1 MSGKKPSKTRAL
13 DALVGTGIAAVV
25 IVAATFGELGP
36 AHRAPQAV
44 AYGAMQPAR
53 HHTPKV
59 KAAYPKQRCTPAP
72 CSP

>member
-1 MSGKKPSKTRAL
+1 VSIKKPSKPRAL

-44 AYGAMQPAR
+44 AYGGMQPVR
-53 HHTPKV
+53 HHPF
-59 KAAYPKQRCTPAP
+59 KAKAVYPKARCTPAP
-72 CSP
+72 CPH